1 MQKVTRQN
9 IPAALPQVAGDG
21 RLARRALTTASVD
34 RIKPPVS
41 GQVEHF
47 DKGFPGLALRI
58 SYGGGKSFV
67 FFYRVGKKLKRL
79 TLGTYPAISLA
90 QAREAWRI
98 ARQDV
103 AAGKDPALSKN
114 CGAGDD
120 TFEVVARE
128 WLKRDQSKN
137 KSVREVERVLVR
149 ELMPAWGHR
158 PVAEITRRDIRDLID
173 GIADRGA
180 PIMALRVHAYVHRFF
195 RWCVGRDIIE
205 SNPATDLP
213 KPASETKRDRVLS
226 DDELIAVWNA
236 AGKIGWPFGDAI
248 RLLILTGARREEIGQ
263 LKWSEVKG
271 DTLELEGA
279 RTKNA
284 KPHSIP
290 LSLAAKTGLQHVPR
304 IAGSQRV
311 FTTNGKTS
319 VSGWSRAKSN
329 LDALSEVEDWRIH
342 DLRRTVATGLQK
354 LGVALVVIEATLG
367 HTGGS
372 RSGVA
377 GVYQR
382 HSFDAEKRAALD
394 AWGAHLRILTES

>member
-1 MQKVTRQN
+1 
-9 IPAALPQVAGDG
+9 LP
-21 RLARRALTTASVD
+21 RRALTAASID
-34 RIKPPVS
+34 RTKPPTS
-41 GQVEHF
+41 GQVELF

-67 FFYRVGKKLKRL
+67 YFYRIGGKLRRM

-90 QAREAWRI
+90 QAREAWRK

-103 AAGKDPALSKN
+103 AAGRDPAKVLKREASGTN
-114 CGAGDD
+114 
-120 TFEVVARE
+120 FESVVRD
-128 WLKRDQSKN
+128 WLKRDQAKN
-137 KSVREVERVLVR
+137 KSVREVERIVDR
-149 ELMPAWGHR
+149 ELLPVWGHR
-158 PVAEITRRDIRDLID
+158 GVSEISRRDIRDLID

-205 SNPATDLP
+205 ANPATDLP
-213 KPASETKRDRVLS
+213 KVSPETKRNRVLS
-226 DDELIAVWNA
+226 DAELAAVWNA
-236 AGKIGWPFGDAI
+236 AGKIGWPFGDAL

-263 LKWSEVKG
+263 LKWSEVRG
-271 DTLELEGA
+271 DLIALEGA

-284 KPHSIP
+284 EPHNIP
-290 LSLAAKTGLQHVPR
+290 LSLAASTLLQRVPR
-304 IAGSQRV
+304 IADSDRV

-329 LDALSEVEDWRIH
+329 LDALSGVHDWRVH

-354 LGVALVVIEATLG
+354 LGVNLQTIEAVLN
-367 HTGGS
+367 HTSGS
-372 RSGVA
+372 RSGVV

-394 AWGAHLRILTES
+394 AWGKHLMAVIQPCA